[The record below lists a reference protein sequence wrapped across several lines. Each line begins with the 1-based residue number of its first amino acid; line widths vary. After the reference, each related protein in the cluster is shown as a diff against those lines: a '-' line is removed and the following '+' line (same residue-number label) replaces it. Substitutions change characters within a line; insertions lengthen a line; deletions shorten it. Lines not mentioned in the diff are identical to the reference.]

1 MFVIMRKRLQWPHAR
16 NDENNNDANNGV
28 WSDVRL
34 ARPADTGQE
43 RSALHQPFAIHCCSP

>member
-16 NDENNNDANNGV
+16 NDENNNDANNRV

-34 ARPADTGQE
+34 ARPADTAQQ
-43 RSALHQPFAIHCCSP
+43 RSGLHQPFAIHCCSP